1 MAFFLGVV
9 FTWGWEGDR
18 HGVPPGTSRVEVSLI
33 PDGDGTI
40 VRVTHRDLP
49 PETRKPH
56 GEGWQHYLARLAT
69 VAAGGDPG
77 PDPWAFFGVAQ
88 ARRTAAAVP
97 GARLVLYRGAG
108 HFLPEERPAE
118 LAADIARLLEG

>member
-1 MAFFLGVV
+1 MAWRCTSPARGPAPLAATLPAVDAPTLV
-9 FTWGWEGDR
+9 AWGDR
-18 HGVPPGTSRVEVSLI
+18 
-33 PDGDGTI
+33 
-40 VRVTHRDLP
+40 
-49 PETRKPH
+49 
-56 GEGWQHYLARLAT
+56 
-69 VAAGGDPG
+69 DP
-77 PDPWAFFGVAQ
+77 FFGVAQ